1 MLKIVI
7 RQLDNI
13 FEQYILKNILNICF
27 VACKLIYIFFH
38 GQVHHQF
45 IN

>member
-1 MLKIVI
+1 MYTIAFCFTIVLRNVLI
-7 RQLDNI
+7 
-13 FEQYILKNILNICF
+13 ICF